1 MGEGVEAV
9 KRVYILVHEQARRN
23 AAQNCMQAPE
33 GYSVTFAEP
42 TRTLEQNAA
51 QWPYLTGFAEQ
62 KQLCING
69 AMQYVTE
76 DDWKDV
82 LTGCWNGEIRMAAF
96 DGKVIMLP
104 QRTSTMGKRVFSEW
118 MEFLIAMAAQS
129 GVEPVYKS
137 PKKTDAITA

>member
-1 MGEGVEAV
+1 V
-9 KRVYILVHEQARRN
+9 KTTYILAHTEARRR
-23 AAQNCMQAPE
+23 AVHAVQNAPE
-33 GYSVTFAEP
+33 GRVVTIAEP

-51 QWPYLTGFAEQ
+51 QWPYLAGFAAQ

-69 AMQYVTE
+69 VLQWVTD

-82 LTGCWNGEIRMAAF
+82 LTACWKGEMRMAVF
-96 DGKVIMLP
+96 DGRVIMLP
-104 QRTSTMGKRVFSEW
+104 QRTSKMEKPVFSTW

-137 PKKTDAITA
+137 PRRMEAA